1 MDLRSAELQTYA
13 PEYALAIMAIG
24 VVLVLPTLYR
34 AWRQR
39 RTYLASASPAAPPS
53 ASAPAAPDGTSSCVC
68 RSNLYCRAA
77 TATLPPSFTSVTVI
91 PYLMAASSCIHLV
104 TTPIALPGLLI
115 VRGARLAYTIALSKT
130 RSVRVCVCVCVC
142 VCV

>member
-24 VVLVLPTLYR
+24 VALVLPTLYR
-34 AWRQR
+34 AWR
-39 RTYLASASPAAPPS
+39 P
-53 ASAPAAPDGTSSCVC
+53 SAPAAPEGTSSCVC

-115 VRGARLAYTIALSKT
+115 VRAARLAYTIALSKT
-130 RSVRVCVCVCVC
+130 RPVRVCVCVCVC
-142 VCV
+142 VCRVSVGCVVGLKAKTPYM